1 MKRTI
6 GAAALV
12 LVLLSRTSAVAAAP
26 PPSTLTGLDIIELEI
41 AWTTLMSQYYRP
53 LSGVQLLEGARTG
66 LVSYLKSRGVAD
78 PIVPAVPA
86 NVDRWK
92 AEDAVVSDVVFV
104 LRRYSKYIKTTDLID
119 AAVAGELASTR
130 DPYTVLFKPQA
141 YHGFVKFLDG
151 SKFGGIGVQLAL
163 DDAGA
168 VHVAQVFP
176 ASPAEKAGL
185 EDGDVISTIDGKP
198 AIGLSSDT
206 LRGLLRGAAGT
217 AVRLVVVRQGKEVSE
232 PVNVVRAAIAAPEV
246 TGQMLPGDAGY
257 IRLTSFG
264 AQVGSELDAVLS
276 RLKAHGAR
284 SYVLDLRDNGGGY
297 RDGAIQVASHFVGNG
312 PIVSTQ
318 ERNGPP
324 TVFNALKIPTIGAP
338 LAVLVNGDTA
348 SASEIVAGAIQDA
361 RAGTIVG
368 VRTFGKGLVQE
379 AFPLPDGAGMKLT
392 VARYFTPSGRNI
404 EGTGITPDV
413 VLAQPNDSR
422 TGQPG
427 SDPQLDRALQLL
439 QAQVSARGA

>member
-6 GAAALV
+6 GVAALV
-12 LVLLSRTSAVAAAP
+12 LVLLSRASVFAAAP
-26 PPSTLTGLDIIELEI
+26 TSNTLTGLDIIELEI

-53 LSGVQLLEGARTG
+53 LSGVQLLEGARAG
-66 LVSYLKSRGVAD
+66 VVSYLKSRGVAN
-78 PIVPAVPA
+78 PLVPAVPA
-86 NVDRWK
+86 NIDRWK
-92 AEDAVVSDVVFV
+92 AEDAVVSDVVFA
-104 LRRYSKYIKTTDLID
+104 LRRYAQRIKTTDLID
-119 AAVAGELASTR
+119 AAVAGELASTH

-163 DDAGA
+163 DGAGGA

-185 EDGDVISTIDGKP
+185 EDGDAISTIDGKP
-198 AIGLSSDT
+198 TAGLSSDA
-206 LRGLLRGAAGT
+206 LRGLLRGAPGST
-217 AVRLVVVRQGKEVSE
+217 VQLVIVREGKELPQPVS
-232 PVNVVRAAIAAPEV
+232 VVRAEVAAPDV
-246 TGQMLPGDAGY
+246 TGRMLPGDVGY

-264 AQVGSELDAVLS
+264 AQVGNELDAVLA
-276 RLKAHGAR
+276 RLKARGAR
-284 SYVLDLRDNGGGY
+284 AYVLDLRDNGGGY
-297 RDGAIQVASHFVGNG
+297 RDGAIQVASHFVANG

-324 TVFNALKIPTIGAP
+324 TVYNALRIPTIGVP

-427 SDPQLDRALQLL
+427 SDPQLDRALQFL
-439 QAQVSARGA
+439 ATSP